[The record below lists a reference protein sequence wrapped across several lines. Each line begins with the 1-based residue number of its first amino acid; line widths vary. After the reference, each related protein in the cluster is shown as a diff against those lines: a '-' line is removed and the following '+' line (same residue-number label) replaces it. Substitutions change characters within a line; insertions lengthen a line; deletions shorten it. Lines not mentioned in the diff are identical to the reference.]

1 MRDFLGWR
9 KMFGVP
15 TPSVNTCV
23 QPEYDAMRPPGVT
36 NHISRMHVPDMKV
49 SSDTDFEMAVT
60 ALFDALGPAID
71 RVVTC
76 RRPDHLVLGIS
87 ALAIWGSSLASSR
100 KLAADMVKR
109 TGHDIGVSLAGDA
122 VLEALAR
129 YGVKKKIAIVEPYY
143 PVIQPR
149 MTSFFSEAGFDIVR
163 FNHMQG
169 PQFTEYARVSASH
182 MIDALKSIDSPDV
195 EALVQF
201 GANLPLASL
210 ADEAEHWLGN
220 PVISVNI
227 ATYWHALRHSGI
239 DDKVQGWTRLLSEFR
254 LDLQLA

>member
-1 MRDFLGWR
+1 MRHFLGWR

-15 TPSVNTCV
+15 TPWVNTCV
-23 QPEYDAMRPPGVT
+23 QPEYDAMCPPGVT

-76 RRPDHLVLGIS
+76 RPDHLVLGIS

-169 PQFTEYARVSASH
+169 PQFTEYTRVSA
-182 MIDALKSIDSPDV
+182 MWKP
-195 EALVQF
+195 LVQF
-201 GANLPLASL
+201 GANLPLAGL

-239 DDKVQGWTRLLSEFR
+239 DDKVQGWTRLLSEF
-254 LDLQLA
+254 